1 MKQQFVEYSLELS
14 FDRLKLEGHL
24 EDRTARRGPV
34 YEGLCCGTFHFKSVL
49 RDRFCPFLTT
59 KELTV
64 EKLAHFLQV
73 AIRFHPR
80 HLKSKTTYG

>member
-59 KELTV
+59 KEFNCRKV
-64 EKLAHFLQV
+64 GPFSSSCNP
-73 AIRFHPR
+73 FP
-80 HLKSKTTYG
+80 SSPS